1 MNYCCYA
8 KCAYCKNHMPIDYCR
23 DKKKTGFFDSSPA
36 CENFELNN
44 KVKHY
49 MTHTKTK
56 SESDDCSKEH
66 NTTEEAKE
74 NELFELRIKNE
85 SLHAELKQKEN
96 ELCELYQQNKKK
108 DELINKNAS

>member
-1 MNYCCYA
+1 
-8 KCAYCKNHMPIDYCR
+8 
-23 DKKKTGFFDSSPA
+23 
-36 CENFELNN
+36 
-44 KVKHY
+44 

-108 DELINKNAS
+108 DELINKNASLISQGLSEEDKELLERYKTKHQEDKTEIKMLREQIQILKEEL